1 MKNLIIVIILGVAG
15 YFAYQYFIGSSQ
27 QVSTTAKPTF
37 NMYSLPEKC
46 QRAGESMKNAFYLNK
61 KGEIGRPQVRGYT
74 HTFRSC
80 LSRAGFTASQ
90 IDEAFDGIADSA
102 DYNSNW

>member
-27 QVSTTAKPTF
+27 QASTTAKPTF

-46 QRAGESMKNAFYLNK
+46 QKAGENMKNAFYRRQQ
-61 KGEIGRPQVRGYT
+61 GELVASQVNGYQV
-74 HTFRSC
+74 HFRRC
-80 LSRAGFTASQ
+80 LRRAGFTASQ
-90 IDEAFDGIADSA
+90 IDEAYDGIADSA
-102 DYNSNW
+102 DYSNW

>member
-27 QVSTTAKPTF
+27 QVSTTARPTF

-46 QRAGESMKNAFYLNK
+46 QRAGENMKDAFYRRQ
-61 KGEIGRPQVRGYT
+61 KGEFAASQVNGFKVS
-74 HTFRSC
+74 FRRC
-80 LSRAGFTASQ
+80 LRRAGLTASQ
-90 IDEAFDGIADSA
+90 IDEAYDGIADSA
-102 DYNSNW
+102 DYSSW